1 MPDGMAVFWARTAA
15 VAMGGAL
22 GAVGRFW
29 ITGWVVRFSRDS
41 FFPWG
46 TLVVNI
52 GGTFVLGLFLGA
64 ITTGRFAVS
73 PNMRAFF
80 AIGVL
85 GALTTFSTFA
95 YEIIEAARVGDYRI
109 AILNAGGSLALGLA
123 ACWLGLTLGER
134 L

>member
-1 MPDGMAVFWARTAA
+1 MTVFWARTVA
-15 VAMGGAL
+15 VAMGGAV

-29 ITGWVVRFSRDS
+29 ITGWVMRFSRDS

-46 TLVVNI
+46 TFVVNVA
-52 GGTFVLGLFLGA
+52 GTFILGLFLGA
-64 ITTGRFAVS
+64 TTTGRFAVS
-73 PNMRAFF
+73 PNMRAFV

-109 AILNAGGSLALGLA
+109 AFLNAGGSLALGLA
-123 ACWLGLTLGER
+123 ACWLGLILGQR